1 MMSETYPQSRRVPRR
16 IGAVLAGFFATFI
29 LSIATDVVLHAIGV
43 FPAWGQPMSN
53 ALFALA
59 TAYRT
64 IYTVAGGYIT
74 ARLAPD
80 RPIARW
86 HTSGRSLLSA

>member
-1 MMSETYPQSRRVPRR
+1 MDERHPPRR
-16 IGAVLAGFFATFI
+16 ILRSVGAVLAGFFATFI